1 MSAAISIPF
10 SSQTYE
16 SSRMTDHLFKLPQTE
31 AAIVRAN
38 TVVIEVVNLSPK
50 YAREAMIGLGGW
62 RELVNRG
69 ITD

>member
-1 MSAAISIPF
+1 
-10 SSQTYE
+10 
-16 SSRMTDHLFKLPQTE
+16 MTDHLFKLPQTE